1 MPVPARAESGGE
13 RIRTLPKVRSLA
25 KSLVTRALGPV
36 FALKYVTVFLLH
48 QQNTAFHR
56 NIDDWT
62 PKTQSEIGAKG
73 RDGSIRTGWSSREP
87 ANTKVKLTQISL
99 ISNDPGQIS
108 EQHIDNSFLH
118 TRN

>member
-1 MPVPARAESGGE
+1 MPVPVRAESGGG
-13 RIRTLPKVRSLA
+13 RNRTLTKVRSLV
-25 KSLVTRALGPV
+25 KSLVTLALGPV
-36 FALKYVTVFLLH
+36 FAVKYVTAFLLH
-48 QQNTAFHR
+48 RQNTAFHR
-56 NIDDWT
+56 ITDDWT
-62 PKTQSEIGAKG
+62 PKGQSEIGAKD

-108 EQHIDNSFLH
+108 GQHMDNSFLH